1 MTQEAESTPLV
12 REARYTSSDL
22 LISYTLCGDLC
33 EQDFC
38 FSGASHPSCV
48 HPDIKHNGRGEPDRC
63 DAWFVRGRRSTS
75 RLCRP
80 GTSNVR
86 VHGLRIRNIT
96 ARDFNGGRLD
106 NIDIFYFAGGESGP
120 YINDISAAGKNR
132 LRQSIRDGA
141 IYIGTCAG
149 AMFAASVQVWDGYT
163 MTRGQLGV
171 FAGEAVGPAPNICGP
186 DGGFCKCMI
195 DIDTSHPIAQ
205 GLEESTEIYSYNS
218 PFFRWP
224 SHESVD
230 IIATYQATGEP
241 TIITAAY
248 GMGRVLLTGVHPEWI
263 SDEPWDLMTKAT
275 MWCLRLLDTTE

>member
-1 MTQEAESTPLV
+1 MIYVNKTSVSLV
-12 REARYTSSDL
+12 L
-22 LISYTLCGDLC
+22 LILLVSIPISSTTGEENPIDATLGLYVG
-33 EQDFC
+33 E
-38 FSGASHPSCV
+38 GA
-48 HPDIKHNGRGEPDRC
+48 HPDCVDP
-63 DAWFVRGRRSTS
+63 ARRMFESM
-75 RLCRP
+75 
-80 GTSNVR
+80 
-86 VHGLRIRNIT
+86 GLRIRNIT

-275 MWCLRLLDTTE
+275 LWCLRLLDTTE